1 MNRTLVLGVFLPVLL
16 FEIGFGAL
24 LPVVPLLAIDRGAG
38 AATAAAVVAL
48 LGIGQ
53 ILADLP
59 AGALAARIG
68 DRRAMLVAA
77 VGSVLVL
84 VVMGL
89 IPGMV
94 ALAGGVLLLGAC
106 NAVFMLARH
115 AYLTDT
121 TPVTHRARALS
132 TLGGLNRIGLF
143 LGPFAGAAVMHVGG
157 LDTVIWLSAGAAAA
171 AALVVLA
178 VPDEPHH
185 TVAPTPTA
193 TSATSTWRV
202 VVDHRRL
209 FATLGIAVVMVGA
222 VRAARQTALPLW
234 SDAMGL
240 APATTSVIFGLSGAA
255 DMLLFYPAGKVMD
268 RFGRLWTGIPS
279 MVLLTV
285 GFLVLP
291 LTTDLTGLAWAAV
304 LIGLGNGVGAG
315 ILMTLGSDASPPGVR
330 PQFLGVWHLLQDSG
344 SALGPLVV
352 AAGPL
357 VATLSAGIYATAGMS
372 AVAGTA
378 LARWAPRYSVHSNA
392 TTRRRA
398 REAGHPEVT

>member
-1 MNRTLVLGVFLPVLL
+1 MNRSLVLGVFLPVLL

-24 LPVVPLLAIDRGAG
+24 LPVVPLLAMDRGAG
-38 AATAAAVVAL
+38 AASAAAVVAL
-48 LGIGQ
+48 LGLGQ
-53 ILADLP
+53 ILADVP

-68 DRRAMLVAA
+68 DRRAMLAA
-77 VGSVLVL
+77 AGASVVVL
-84 VVMGL
+84 VVMALVPGL
-89 IPGMV
+89 
-94 ALAGGVLLLGAC
+94 ASLAVGVLALGAC

-157 LDTVIWLSAGAAAA
+157 LGSVIWLSAGAAAA
-171 AALVVLA
+171 AALVVLG
-178 VPDEPHH
+178 VPDEPGH
-185 TVAPTPTA
+185 ARPADPTPKVG
-193 TSATSTWRV
+193 TWRI

-240 APATTSVIFGLSGAA
+240 APATTSLIFGLSGAA

-279 MVLLTV
+279 MVLLTA
-285 GFLVLP
+285 GFLLLP

-330 PQFLGVWHLLQDSG
+330 PQFLGMWHLLQDSG

-372 AVAGTA
+372 AVAGAA
-378 LARWAPRYSVHSNA
+378 LARWAPRYSVHANG

-398 REAGHPEVT
+398 REAGHPDL

>member
-1 MNRTLVLGVFLPVLL
+1 MNRSLVLGVFLPVLL

-24 LPVVPLLAIDRGAG
+24 LPVVPLLAMDRGAG
-38 AATAAAVVAL
+38 AASAAAVVAL

-53 ILADLP
+53 ILADVP

-68 DRRAMLVAA
+68 DRRAMLAA
-77 VGSVLVL
+77 AGASVVVLVGMAL
-84 VVMGL
+84 V
-89 IPGMV
+89 PGRASL
-94 ALAGGVLLLGAC
+94 ALGVLALGAC

-143 LGPFAGAAVMHVGG
+143 LGPFAGAAVMHAGG
-157 LDTVIWLSAGAAAA
+157 LGSVIWLSAGAAAA
-171 AALVVLA
+171 SALVVLA
-178 VPDEPHH
+178 VPDEPGHG
-185 TVAPTPTA
+185 VR
-193 TSATSTWRV
+193 SADPEPRTSTWRV

-240 APATTSVIFGLSGAA
+240 SPATTSLIFGLSGAA

-279 MVLLTV
+279 MVLLTA
-285 GFLVLP
+285 GFLLLP
-291 LTTDLTGLAWAAV
+291 LTTELTGLAWAAV

-344 SALGPLVV
+344 SAVGPLVV

-372 AVAGTA
+372 AVAGAA
-378 LARWAPRYSVHSNA
+378 LARWAPRYSVHANG

-398 REAGHPEVT
+398 REDGHPDV

>member
-1 MNRTLVLGVFLPVLL
+1 MNRSLVLGVFLPVLL

-24 LPVVPLLAIDRGAG
+24 LPVVPLLAMDRGAG
-38 AATAAAVVAL
+38 AASAAAVVAL
-48 LGIGQ
+48 LGLGQ
-53 ILADLP
+53 ILADVP

-68 DRRAMLVAA
+68 DRRAMLAA
-77 VGSVLVL
+77 AGASVVVL
-84 VVMGL
+84 VVMALVPGL
-89 IPGMV
+89 
-94 ALAGGVLLLGAC
+94 ASLAVGVLALGAC

-157 LDTVIWLSAGAAAA
+157 LGSVIWLSAGAAAA
-171 AALVVLA
+171 AALVVLG
-178 VPDEPHH
+178 VPDEPGH
-185 TVAPTPTA
+185 ARPADPTPKVG
-193 TSATSTWRV
+193 TWRI

-209 FATLGIAVVMVGA
+209 FATLGIAVVRVGA

-240 APATTSVIFGLSGAA
+240 APATTSLIFGLSGAA

-268 RFGRLWTGIPS
+268 RFGRLWPGIPS
-279 MVLLTV
+279 MVLLTA
-285 GFLVLP
+285 GFLLLP

-330 PQFLGVWHLLQDSG
+330 PQFLGMWHLLQDSG

-372 AVAGTA
+372 AVAGAA
-378 LARWAPRYSVHSNA
+378 LARWAPRYSVHANG

-398 REAGHPEVT
+398 REAGHPDL

>member
-24 LPVVPLLAIDRGAG
+24 LPVVPLLAMDRGAG
-38 AATAAAVVAL
+38 AASAAAVVAL

-53 ILADLP
+53 ILADVP

-68 DRRAMLVAA
+68 DRRAMLLAA
-77 VGSVLVL
+77 AASVVVL
-84 VVMGL
+84 VVMAL
-89 IPGMV
+89 VPGQ
-94 ALAGGVLLLGAC
+94 ASLAVGVLALGAC

-115 AYLTDT
+115 AYLTET

-143 LGPFAGAAVMHVGG
+143 LGPFAGAAVMHLAG
-157 LDTVIWLSAGAAAA
+157 LNSVIWLSAGAAAA

-178 VPDEPHH
+178 VPDEPGHA
-185 TVAPTPTA
+185 APPA
-193 TSATSTWRV
+193 VPAPRVSTWRV

-240 APATTSVIFGLSGAA
+240 APATTSLIFGLSGAA

-268 RFGRLWTGIPS
+268 RYGRLWTGIPS
-279 MVLLTV
+279 MVLLTA
-285 GFLVLP
+285 GFLLLP

-357 VATLSAGIYATAGMS
+357 VATLSSGIYATAGMS
-372 AVAGTA
+372 AAAGAA
-378 LARWAPRYSVHSNA
+378 LARWAPRYSVHANG

-398 REAGHPEVT
+398 REAGHPDF